1 MQFVAD
7 HHFNVGFDDSTL
19 VKQVIRCNI
28 INFFTYKKILLIF
41 YFSAKI
47 LKILSKLFF
56 FLFFPKLCFPSD
68 FVVFVQG
75 SRQGTLT
82 HLVINMCTS
91 ILAFHRRFPC
101 SQPLLLQGFSPS
113 RTYFYGSVQSSVW
126 RTKKKKKNVI
136 LLKSIASYANVFVA
150 SHFHSRL
157 KKKKKFIED

>member
-7 HHFNVGFDDSTL
+7 HHFNVGLDDFTP

-47 LKILSKLFF
+47 LKILSKNFF
-56 FLFFPKLCFPSD
+56 FFFKLCFPFD

-82 HLVINMCTS
+82 HFVINMCTL
-91 ILAFHRRFPC
+91 ILAFH
-101 SQPLLLQGFSPS
+101 
-113 RTYFYGSVQSSVW
+113 
-126 RTKKKKKNVI
+126 
-136 LLKSIASYANVFVA
+136 
-150 SHFHSRL
+150 HS
-157 KKKKKFIED
+157 